1 MNYGYPVI
9 LRVSSTYAATPKG
22 KTMTRIKSVTLL
34 AIASLGGTLVGC
46 GGGDSAPTD
55 SAPTLS
61 TAQANYESLGLASNG
76 GVHELL
82 WNLPASGAPIKG
94 TGQFIVDIS
103 SGGLAASPLTNGTQA
118 NNAAWTSLSSTLTVP
133 ALPINLST
141 PTSNPALVPTTGPT
155 QREPD
160 RVVQNG
166 AIIVASSAPTTLQQV
181 SYVGSDIQFDVFALD
196 GKTIAYSTTASA
208 VAVIPLSQQSIAA
221 PTDTTIA
228 GWLNKEHLLAN
239 AATLLKPGATFAT
252 GSAYAEYT
260 ATRNGDTLFVG
271 DCALIQTTTSTTL
284 VPCQSGK
291 TLGGTSQTTEN
302 SFSDGTGGTGK
313 VWNLAT
319 EGTVCEISA
328 QAAGTNCPPFGVR
341 YWVAT
346 ASRTSSTNI
355 PETTTSYRVYF
366 ELGNNIYSGSLQR
379 NGAQISENVGN
390 DAVPNVMPF
399 YIRVNKTFV
408 QSLQSALTF

>member
-1 MNYGYPVI
+1 
-9 LRVSSTYAATPKG
+9 
-22 KTMTRIKSVTLL
+22 MTRIKSVILL
-34 AIASLGGTLVGC
+34 AVASLGVAVIGC
-46 GGGDSAPTD
+46 GGGDD
-55 SAPTLS
+55 NAPTLS
-61 TAQANYESLGLASNG
+61 TAQASYESIGLAGNG
-76 GVHELL
+76 GVHNLV
-82 WNLPASGAPIKG
+82 WHLPASGAPVNG
-94 TGQFIVDIS
+94 ADEFIVDIS
-103 SGGLAASPLTNGTQA
+103 SDGLAASPLTNGTQS

-141 PTSNPALVPTTGPT
+141 PTSNPAYVPTTGPT
-155 QREPD
+155 LRAPD

-181 SYVGSDIQFDVFALD
+181 SYVGNDIQFDVLAVD
-196 GKTIAYSTTASA
+196 GKTIAYSTTATA
-208 VAVIPLSQQSIAA
+208 VALISVGQQPIAA
-221 PTDTTIA
+221 PTDTTIS
-228 GWLNKEHLLAN
+228 GWLSKENLLAN
-239 AATLLKPGATFAT
+239 AATLLKSGATFAA
-252 GSAYAEYT
+252 GSAYAEFT

-302 SFSDGTGGTGK
+302 NFTDGTGGTGK
-313 VWNLAT
+313 VWTLAT
-319 EGTVCEISA
+319 DGMICEISA
-328 QAAGTNCPPFGVR
+328 QVAGTNCPPFGVR

-346 ASRTSSTNI
+346 ATRTSSMNV

-366 ELGNNIYSGSLQR
+366 ELGGNIYTGTLQR
-379 NGAQISENVGN
+379 NGAQVSENVGT
-390 DAVPNVMPF
+390 DAAPKVKPF